1 MITMGHACGAERGP
15 NRQQPPPVFPNPSQ
29 SHQLQT
35 LILILTG
42 KKEYN
47 VYIFIQKYHPI
58 ETMLC
63 KLYHSGVFL
72 FTKTILPAKRTTFA

>member
-35 LILILTG
+35 LILIQTDN
-42 KKEYN
+42 KEYN
-47 VYIFIQKYHPI
+47 MYIFTQILSKKVCFVSFII
-58 ETMLC
+58 EAFFFI
-63 KLYHSGVFL
+63 YENDSPG
-72 FTKTILPAKRTTFA
+72 